1 MGLQNFIIDGNKL
14 RVLSKKTVIDEH
26 IYELT
31 PEMISELETRIN
43 NKTITSVDQLVYN
56 MNLVIDVETWGVSE
70 QDEDFNTLNPEL
82 GEEIRKMGVLNG
94 FKYFGE

>member
-1 MGLQNFIIDGNKL
+1 MGLQNFIIEGNKL
-14 RVLSKKTVIDEH
+14 RVLSKKTVVDEH

-43 NKTITSVDQLVYN
+43 NRTITDVNQLVYN
-56 MNLVIDVETWGVSE
+56 MNLITDPETWGISE

-82 GEEIRKMGVLNG
+82 GEEIRKLGFLND
-94 FKYFGE
+94 FKYFGK